1 MKRTMNEE
9 FFTYKNR
16 PLVRSKDT
24 IYYGRMT
31 DPYVVMMQ
39 VKTKKTVNGEEV
51 SDLISLQMI
60 STDVTVTPDKMVI
73 KRAEKLVC
81 SRLWT
86 WHLSG
91 WSVWTETAQNK

>member
-1 MKRTMNEE
+1 MKLTMNGE

-73 KRAEKLVC
+73 KRAEKQGMFQALDVA
-81 SRLWT
+81 
-86 WHLSG
+86 
-91 WSVWTETAQNK
+91 SVWLDRMDRDGAK

>member
-73 KRAEKLVC
+73 KRAEKQGMFQALDVA
-81 SRLWT
+81 
-86 WHLSG
+86 
-91 WSVWTETAQNK
+91 SVWLERMDRDGAK

>member
-1 MKRTMNEE
+1 MNEE
-9 FFTYKNR
+9 FFTYKKR
-16 PLVRSKDT
+16 PLVRSNDT

-39 VKTKKTVNGEEV
+39 VKTKKTVGGEEV

-73 KRAEKLVC
+73 KRAEKQGMFQALDVA
-81 SRLWT
+81 
-86 WHLSG
+86 
-91 WSVWTETAQNK
+91 SVWLDRMDRDGAQK